1 MSLIKVFKN
10 NLFENINTH
19 QQLIDLFPEIN
30 LAIEIILRAK
40 QLNIAAEIID
50 NFSEI
55 NNFLADT
62 HNTILICGS
71 LYLAGHFLALN

>member
-1 MSLIKVFKN
+1 MGQIQN
-10 NLFENINTH
+10 N
-19 QQLIDLFPEIN
+19 IDLLLTIDVAFHKERC